1 MKETTATVYF
11 YIPQQVTLLDL
22 SGVLEVFQEAIR
34 LGFEYKLQFISSQSS
49 VVCSSGLELAALTH
63 FSKTNPQE
71 NDLVFIAGSSTNQ
84 IDLDLENASFF
95 NWLQEAN
102 DSQTTICSICSGAF
116 LLAKAGLLDHKE
128 CTTHWKLIEKLK
140 KDFPFAQTQNNTLFT
155 QSGNIYTSAGIIT
168 GIDLALH
175 IIEQRHG
182 KETSAIIAKELVVYK
197 RRNGNDEQESVYLQ
211 NRNHHDEK
219 IHIIQDWIIS
229 NLNKTSTIDF
239 LADLVHIGPRNLTRI
254 FKKQTGITIAEYRT
268 KLRIEK
274 AKSLLTNSDYKIE
287 HIAHLCGY
295 KTSKQLRVVLES
307 HLDALPTEIKNRL
320 S

>member
-1 MKETTATVYF
+1 MKETATVYF

-84 IDLDLENASFF
+84 IDLDLEDALFF

-140 KDFPFAQTQNNTLFT
+140 KDFPLAQTQNNTLFT
-155 QSGNIYTSAGIIT
+155 QYGNIYTSAGIIT

-182 KETSAIIAKELVVYK
+182 KETAAIIAKELVVYK

-229 NLNKTSTIDF
+229 NLDKTSTIDF

>member
-1 MKETTATVYF
+1 MKETATVYF

-84 IDLDLENASFF
+84 IDLDLEDALFF

-116 LLAKAGLLDHKE
+116 LLAKAGLLDNKE

-140 KDFPFAQTQNNTLFT
+140 KDFPLAQTQNNTLFT
-155 QSGNIYTSAGIIT
+155 QYGNIYTSAGIIT

-182 KETSAIIAKELVVYK
+182 KETAATIAKELVVYK

-229 NLNKTSTIDF
+229 NLDKTSTIDF

-287 HIAHLCGY
+287 HIAYLCGY

>member
-1 MKETTATVYF
+1 MKETATVYF

-34 LGFEYKLQFISSQSS
+34 LGFMYDLQFISSQSA

-84 IDLDLENASFF
+84 IDLDLEDASFF

-140 KDFPFAQTQNNTLFT
+140 KDFPLAQTQNNTLFT
-155 QSGNIYTSAGIIT
+155 QYGNIYTSAGIIT

-182 KETSAIIAKELVVYK
+182 KETAATIAKELVVYK

-229 NLNKTSTIDF
+229 NLDKTSTIDF

>member
-1 MKETTATVYF
+1 MKTTATVYF

-34 LGFEYKLQFISSQSS
+34 LGFPYQLKFISSQSS
-49 VVCSSGLELAALTH
+49 VICSSGLELAALTH
-63 FSKTNPQE
+63 FSKTNPQQ
-71 NDLVFIAGSSTNQ
+71 NDLVFIAGFSTCQ
-84 IDLDLENASFF
+84 IDLELEEASFF
-95 NWLQEAN
+95 KWLQKVHLH
-102 DSQTTICSICSGAF
+102 QTTLCSICSGAF

-128 CTTHWKLIEKLK
+128 CTTHWKLVEKLK
-140 KDFPFAQTQNNTLFT
+140 KDFPLALTQNNTLFT
-155 QSGNIYTSAGIIT
+155 QSGNIFTSAGIIT

-175 IIEQRHG
+175 IIEERHG
-182 KETSAIIAKELVVYK
+182 KETAAAIAKELVVYK
-197 RRNGNDEQESVYLQ
+197 RRNGNEEQESVYLH

-219 IHIIQDWIIS
+219 VHIIQDWIIS
-229 NLNKTSTIDF
+229 NLDKTSTIDF
-239 LADLVHIGPRNLTRI
+239 LAELVHLGPRNLTRI

-295 KTSKQLRVVLES
+295 KTSKQLRVVLETY
-307 HLDALPTEIKNRL
+307 LDALPTAIQKRL

>member
-229 NLNKTSTIDF
+229 NLDKTSTIDF

-274 AKSLLTNSDYKIE
+274 AKSLLTNSDHKIE

>member
-1 MKETTATVYF
+1 MTKTIATVYF

-22 SGVLEVFQEAIR
+22 SGVLQVFQEAKL
-34 LGFEYKLQFISSQSS
+34 LGFEYGINFISSTTS
-49 VVCSSGLELAALTH
+49 VICSSGLELASLTH
-63 FSKTNPQE
+63 FSKVNPQE
-71 NDLVFIAGSSTNQ
+71 NDLVFISGFSTHQ
-84 IDLDLENASFF
+84 IDLDSEDASFF
-95 NWLQEAN
+95 TWLRQINAN
-102 DSQTTICSICSGAF
+102 QTTICSICSAAF
-116 LLAKAGLLDHKE
+116 LLAKAGLLNHKE
-128 CTTHWKLIEKLK
+128 CTTHWKLVDKLK
-140 KDFPFAQTQNNTLFT
+140 KEYPLAKTQNNTLFT

-175 IIEQRHG
+175 IIEERHG
-182 KETSAIIAKELVVYK
+182 KETAATIAKEMVVYK
-197 RRNGNDEQESVYLQ
+197 RRRGNDEQESVYLQ

-229 NLNKTSTIDF
+229 NLDKTSTIDF
-239 LADLVHIGPRNLTRI
+239 LAELVHVGPRNLTRI

-274 AKSLLTNSDYKIE
+274 AKSLLMNSDYKIE

-295 KTSKQLRVVLES
+295 KTSKQLRILLET
-307 HLDALPTEIKNRL
+307 HLDALPSAIKNKL

>member
-1 MKETTATVYF
+1 MKETATVYF
-11 YIPQQVTLLDL
+11 YIPQRVTLLDL

-34 LGFEYKLQFISSQSS
+34 LEFEYKLQFISSQSS

-71 NDLVFIAGSSTNQ
+71 NDLIFIAGSSTNQ
-84 IDLDLENASFF
+84 IDLDLEDASFF
-95 NWLQEAN
+95 NWLQQAN
-102 DSQTTICSICSGAF
+102 VNQTTISSICSGAF
-116 LLAKAGLLDHKE
+116 ILAKAGLLDHKE

-140 KDFPFAQTQNNTLFT
+140 IDFPLTQTQNNTLFT

-182 KETSAIIAKELVVYK
+182 KETAATIAKELVVYK

-229 NLNKTSTIDF
+229 NLDKTSTIDF

-295 KTSKQLRVVLES
+295 KTSKQLRIVLES
-307 HLDALPTEIKNRL
+307 HLDTLPTEIKNPL